1 MTLISSVQ
9 EMSTRR
15 QVLWTLVVRDLRVRY
30 SRSFLGY
37 VWTVL
42 DPLCM
47 SSIYFIVF
55 VYLFHR
61 SAVGYKPYF
70 LFLVTGLLA
79 WQWFSGSL
87 NDTSRAL
94 LQEAKLVRSTN
105 LPREIW
111 VVRVVIAKGIEYLL
125 SLPVIAAFTLYYMWQ
140 GQTTLNA
147 RLLLFPV
154 GVVMEFALLIGLG
167 LLLAPV
173 TVLVTDMQ
181 RIIRIVLRMLFYLT
195 PILYAKHVIPHPWD
209 RVMWLNPMNGVLELL
224 RAGFFK
230 EPVNWHAVE
239 VGLLVIV
246 VLLLLGQWIF
256 ARLERA
262 VLKEI

>member
-1 MTLISSVQ
+1 MTLIDTAEELGS
-9 EMSTRR
+9 RR
-15 QVLWTLVVRDLRVRY
+15 RILWNLVIRDLRVRY
-30 SRSFLGY
+30 ARSFLGY
-37 VWTVL
+37 IWTVL

-47 SSIYFIVF
+47 STIYFIVF

-79 WQWFSGSL
+79 WNWFAGSL
-87 NDTSRAL
+87 NDTARAL

-125 SLPVIAAFTLYYMWQ
+125 SLPVIVAFTLIYALK
-140 GQTTLNA
+140 GDTHLNE
-147 RLLLFPV
+147 RIILFPV
-154 GVVMEFALLIGLG
+154 GVLLEFVLLVGFG
-167 LLLAPV
+167 LLLAPI

-181 RIIRIVLRMLFYLT
+181 RVIRIVLRMVFYLT
-195 PILYAKHVIPHPWD
+195 PILYAKKVIPPPWD
-209 RVMWLNPMNGVLELL
+209 KVMWLNPMNGVLELL
-224 RAGFFK
+224 RAGFFT
-230 EPVNWHAVE
+230 EPVKWEAVG
-239 VGLLVIV
+239 VGAVVSLVILFV
-246 VLLLLGQWIF
+246 GQAVF
-256 ARLERA
+256 TRLERA